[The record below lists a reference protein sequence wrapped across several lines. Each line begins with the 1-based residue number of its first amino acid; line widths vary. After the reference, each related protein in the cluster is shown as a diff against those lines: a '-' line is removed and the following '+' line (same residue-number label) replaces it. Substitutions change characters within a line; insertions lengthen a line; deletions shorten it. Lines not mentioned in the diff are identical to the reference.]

1 MEEVEVVDLDLPLG
15 LLEAIGYSFAERCLG
30 SRVGRC
36 AGKQLRF
43 PFIKPDVLVNRDL
56 TDDHIYLVETEA
68 GWRISGVIDFAD
80 GSGKST
86 VAGGLRGRLDTCLVV
101 DADLFYPVQES
112 ARSNDDYWRYLIFL
126 CRELMQNGKPVVLFG
141 WVNPKQC
148 EASEDIRYFS
158 SVHYLALVSDKRTQE
173 ARIRGRYPK
182 SRDEPPTEEFIG
194 MALQATQI
202 LKDGAGKGTGVT
214 VLDTTG
220 MSVDDT
226 LVETASWISAR
237 L

>member
-1 MEEVEVVDLDLPLG
+1 MFRLPLFVVTG
-15 LLEAIGYSFAERCLG
+15 GG
-30 SRVGRC
+30 
-36 AGKQLRF
+36 
-43 PFIKPDVLVNRDL
+43 
-56 TDDHIYLVETEA
+56 
-68 GWRISGVIDFAD
+68 

-86 VAGGLRGRLDTCLVV
+86 VASGLRGRLDTCLVV
-101 DADLFYPVQES
+101 EADLFYPIQES
-112 ARSNDDYWRYLIFL
+112 ARSNDDYWSYMIFL
-126 CRELMQNGKPVVLFG
+126 CQELMQNGKPVVLFG
-141 WVNPKQC
+141 WVNPREC
-148 EASEDIRYFS
+148 EASEHIGYFS

-173 ARIRGRYPK
+173 ARIRGRYPT
-182 SRDEPPTEEFIG
+182 SREEPPTDEFIA

-202 LKDGAGKGTGVT
+202 LKNEAGKRSGVT

>member
-1 MEEVEVVDLDLPLG
+1 
-15 LLEAIGYSFAERCLG
+15 
-30 SRVGRC
+30 
-36 AGKQLRF
+36 
-43 PFIKPDVLVNRDL
+43 
-56 TDDHIYLVETEA
+56 
-68 GWRISGVIDFAD
+68 
-80 GSGKST
+80 
-86 VAGGLRGRLDTCLVV
+86 
-101 DADLFYPVQES
+101 
-112 ARSNDDYWRYLIFL
+112 
-126 CRELMQNGKPVVLFG
+126 MQNGKPVVLFG